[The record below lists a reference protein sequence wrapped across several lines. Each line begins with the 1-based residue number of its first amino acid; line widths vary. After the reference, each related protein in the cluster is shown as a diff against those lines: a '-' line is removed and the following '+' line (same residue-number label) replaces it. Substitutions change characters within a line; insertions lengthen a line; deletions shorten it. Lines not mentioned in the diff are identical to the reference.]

1 MTIHV
6 TQVEIDIAKELCK
19 STYSSSQLIFLSEF
33 NPVAL
38 AMSKHY
44 RAQCHAFCDTLY
56 IDSFMLKIQTPTIV
70 GELLARYCSHGMKPF
85 SFDIQD

>member
-6 TQVEIDIAKELCK
+6 TQVEIDIADELCK
-19 STYSSSQLIFLSEF
+19 SPYEYDRFTFISEF

-38 AMSKHY
+38 AMKKHY
-44 RAQCHAFCDTLY
+44 RMRCDAYSDNLY
-56 IDSFMLKIQTPTIV
+56 IGRYVIHTPTVV
-70 GELLARYCSHGMKPF
+70 GELLERYCSHGMKPF